1 AASDPGGTRAS
12 QFRAAGRGSGRLHA
26 QGRGRRLAPPAGALQ
41 GRSRGVE
48 PIDAGRPRRTTLNS
62 TSQGIRIPHHK
73 ENVMAI
79 ELYVFPP
86 SPRAFKVLAVAN
98 HLGLDYELRFLDLPK
113 GAHKTPQYAALNPN
127 VRMPTLK
134 DGDYALWESNAI
146 GQYLAGKKPD
156 AGLLPRDERARLDVT
171 RWQFWDLAH
180 WDPTCAVF
188 AFEYVAKPL
197 FRGIKEPDMAAIEKS
212 HGAVPSRRRGAQWST
227 QGQAIRDRRRADAGG
242 FLARPAHELCR
253 DGALPDRALRRDQTL
268 VRDAARAAGVAEDAR
283 AIRPARGPCGLRA
296 TWRVRRFKSR
306 APPRACL
313 FVLEA

>member
-1 AASDPGGTRAS
+1 MT
-12 QFRAAGRGSGRLHA
+12 
-26 QGRGRRLAPPAGALQ
+26 
-41 GRSRGVE
+41 
-48 PIDAGRPRRTTLNS
+48 
-62 TSQGIRIPHHK
+62 
-73 ENVMAI
+73 I

-113 GAHKTPQYAALNPN
+113 GTHKTPQYAALNPN

-134 DGDYALWESNAI
+134 DGDYVLWESNAI

-197 FRGIKEPDMAAIEKS
+197 FRGIKEPDMAAIEKATELF
-212 HGAVPSRRRGAQWST
+212 HRTAEVLN
-227 QGQAIRDRRRADAGG
+227 GQLKGKRFVTGDALTLADFSLGPPMNFAEM
-242 FLARPAHELCR
+242 AHYPIEPYGEIKRWYATLR
-253 DGALPDRALRRDQTL
+253 ALPAWQKTLAQSALP
-268 VRDAARAAGVAEDAR
+268 AANAA
-283 AIRPARGPCGLRA
+283 
-296 TWRVRRFKSR
+296 
-306 APPRACL
+306 
-313 FVLEA
+313 